1 VVSTV
6 VLASIMAGAAISLL
20 RAIRVED
27 RIQEV
32 LSKTAASATFVVL
45 GAIRWSN
52 GDIVGGWLVAG
63 LALCAV
69 GDVLLLRDRTFDVGL
84 VAFLFGH
91 VLYIAGFHAA
101 LPATRWSW
109 LVLAPLVIVSG
120 GAARWL
126 WPHLG
131 SRRISVLAYVVVISV
146 MVWGG
151 VSVFTAGVLPWTA
164 AAGALL
170 FYLSDLAVA
179 RHRFVHQSFVNRA
192 LGLPTYYVGQLLLAL
207 TVGASGGFS

>member
-1 VVSTV
+1 MLSTV
-6 VLASIMAGAAISLL
+6 IFASIMAGAVISLL

-27 RIQEV
+27 RTEEV
-32 LSKTAASATFVVL
+32 FSKTAASVAFVIL
-45 GAIRWSN
+45 GAVRWSS
-52 GDIVGGWLVAG
+52 GDIVGGWIVAG

-69 GDVLLLRDRTFDVGL
+69 GDVLLLGKRTFDVGL
-84 VAFLFGH
+84 LAFLLGH
-91 VLYIAGFHAA
+91 VLYVAGFHAA
-101 LPATRWSW
+101 LPVGRWSW
-109 LVLAPLVIVSG
+109 LVLAPLLIVSG

-131 SRRISVLAYVVVISV
+131 RRRISVLAYVVVISA

-151 VSVFTAGVLPWTA
+151 VSVYAGGILPWTA

-179 RHRFVHQSFVNRA
+179 RQRFVHESFVNRA
-192 LGLPTYYVGQLLLAL
+192 IGLPIYYFGQLLLAL
-207 TVGASGGFS
+207 TIGAG